1 MNLIREIDVW
11 HAFIAVLAVYT
22 KYFEG
27 ILEEIRSLTFNQPF
41 TYLIFEAYENGK
53 NQLYLKNYFSVFHEF
68 LKKNRLP
75 LKNMNVTF

>member
-53 NQLYLKNYFSVFHEF
+53 RPVIFEKLFQCFS
-68 LKKNRLP
+68 
-75 LKNMNVTF
+75 